1 MPHSPINSNL
11 VDKHNRFS
19 LAVNRDTIL
28 FTSNNR
34 EKYENGFKSVINQRI
49 TQGIKPSLMNEEM
62 MLSIR
67 QKSRSTINS

>member
-11 VDKHNRFS
+11 VDKQNRFS
-19 LAVNRDTIL
+19 LAVNRDTML
-28 FTSNNR
+28 LTSNNR
-34 EKYENGFKSVINQRI
+34 EKYETGFKSVINQRI

-67 QKSRSTINS
+67 QKSRSPINS